1 MYTDAKRL
9 IGRKFMDSTVQ
20 SDMKLWPFRV
30 VADRANK
37 PMIVVN
43 YKGVEKQFLPEEL
56 PEELAIQS
64 VVLSGARSN
73 IIRDIVLLDV
83 TPLSLGVKTLG
94 EVLLYCVLTI

>member
-1 MYTDAKRL
+1 
-9 IGRKFMDSTVQ
+9 MDSTVQ
-20 SDMKLWPFRV
+20 SDMKLWPFKV

-37 PMIVVN
+37 PIIVVN

-56 PEELAIQS
+56 SIQA
-64 VVLSGARSN
+64 VVLSGTRSN

-83 TPLSLGVKTLG
+83 TPLSLGVQTLG

>member
-9 IGRKFMDSTVQ
+9 IGRKFMDSSVQ
-20 SDMKLWPFRV
+20 SDMKLWPFKV

-56 PEELAIQS
+56 S
-64 VVLSGARSN
+64 SM
-73 IIRDIVLLDV
+73 
-83 TPLSLGVKTLG
+83 
-94 EVLLYCVLTI
+94 VLTKMKEIAEDIWERK